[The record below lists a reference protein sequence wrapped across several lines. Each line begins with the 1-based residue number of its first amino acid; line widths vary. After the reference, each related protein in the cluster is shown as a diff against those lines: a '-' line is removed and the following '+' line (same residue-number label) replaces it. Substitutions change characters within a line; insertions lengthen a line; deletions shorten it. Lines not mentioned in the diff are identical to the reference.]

1 MAGDAGAWAHLG
13 VTDGGYG
20 AGWDGY
26 AQHIIQGGTIVSP
39 ALLAPSVMLVLAA
52 QQTDEVLAIVVCAP
66 LQTGENLPRL
76 PRPALMY
83 SSR

>member
-13 VTDGGYG
+13 VADGGHG
-20 AGWDGY
+20 VGWDGY

-39 ALLAPSVMLVLAA
+39 ALLAPSMMLVLAT
-52 QQTDEVLAIVVCAP
+52 QQTDGVLAIVVCAP

-76 PRPALMY
+76 THPALIY